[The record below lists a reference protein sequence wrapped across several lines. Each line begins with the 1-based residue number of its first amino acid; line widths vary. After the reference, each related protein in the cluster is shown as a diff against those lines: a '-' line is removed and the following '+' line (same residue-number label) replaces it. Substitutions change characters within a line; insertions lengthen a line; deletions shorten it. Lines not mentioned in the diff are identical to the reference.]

1 MSIKQRIRSIRAE
14 QGISQEALAELLD
27 VSRQTISKWE
37 NGQVRPSAEN
47 LARLSHAL
55 GVSVDALVKDDWIP
69 LEPEVQIVEVP
80 VSRSRNYRLWALLAA
95 AVLVAGILVGA
106 LFFRKRPEVFVHS
119 TELEGE
125 VIDNS
130 MIGGGITLLP
140 P

>member
-37 NGQVRPSAEN
+37 NGQVRP
-47 LARLSHAL
+47 L